1 VPTWDPPPDVR
12 FDHTAAQA
20 LAGTAL
26 DAERELD
33 RLVQATRRLHEAAA
47 ATWRGRA
54 RARAD
59 DHLERWWF
67 AIAGAIDDLRTL
79 AAQVAEAAAA
89 AHAEQARRTAER
101 IRWHAEAEAERH
113 AAAEQRAAAARQA
126 EAERQAAAAEGT
138 TT

>member
-1 VPTWDPPPDVR
+1 MPTWDPPPDVR

-20 LAGTAL
+20 LAATAL

-33 RLVQATRRLHEAAA
+33 RLVQATRRLHEVAA

-67 AIAGAIDDLRTL
+67 AIAGAIDDLRAL
-79 AAQVAEAAAA
+79 AAQVAAATAAAQ
-89 AHAEQARRTAER
+89 AEQARRSAER
-101 IRWHAEAEAERH
+101 IRWHAEAEAER
-113 AAAEQRAAAARQA
+113 QA
-126 EAERQAAAAEGT
+126 EARAPRPDDDGGDR
-138 TT
+138 

>member
-1 VPTWDPPPDVR
+1 MPTWDPPPDVR

-20 LAGTAL
+20 LAGTAI

-33 RLVQATRRLHEAAA
+33 RLVRATRQRHEAAA

-67 AIAGAIDDLRTL
+67 AIAGAIDDLRAL

-89 AHAEQARRTAER
+89 AHAEQARRSAER
-101 IRWHAEAEAERH
+101 IRWHAEAEAE
-113 AAAEQRAAAARQA
+113 
-126 EAERQAAAAEGT
+126 AERQAPVQAEAHRADDDGGDR
-138 TT
+138 